1 MSSLSSKPSL
11 MAPPPPL
18 SEESSLITWRFHSSS
33 RTFKAST
40 NTCSQPL
47 CFHRAGAGTCKGS
60 AGECFRLWTYGC
72 SVLSDSATP
81 WTVAHQAPLSMGFH
95 RQEYWSGLPFP
106 SPGGL
111 PNSGIEPMSPASS
124 ALASGF
130 FTTSTTWEALFQA
143 LQEPKISLATNQLC
157 HHRTKVVRNK
167 TQTNKSGCVPITFYL
182 WTLKFEFHRIFTFHK
197 ISFIKNF
204 FSSKKKKM

>member
-1 MSSLSSKPSL
+1 MPTTTKTTKKKSLYELFWADQRNQTVLWS
-11 MAPPPPL
+11 
-18 SEESSLITWRFHSSS
+18 H
-33 RTFKAST
+33 
-40 NTCSQPL
+40 C
-47 CFHRAGAGTCKGS
+47 CFPCCLVDKSCLT
-60 AGECFRLWTYGC
+60 L
-72 SVLSDSATP
+72 VTP
-81 WTVAHQAPLSMGFH
+81 WTVARLAPLSMGFH

-124 ALASGF
+124 ASASGF